1 MEVYT
6 DMEQWEEIRRRVLK
20 EGVSRRQIARET
32 GMHHSTIRKVLDYS
46 SPPGYRQT
54 LPRISPKLGQHI
66 EWIRQIIESDKQ
78 VHKKQRHTA
87 RRIFDRLKAER
98 GYDGGETVVKDL
110 VRELKRTSREVFMPL
125 SQPPGEAQVDFF
137 EALVKWRKT
146 GTLGKVHVFAMH
158 LPYSDMFFLKA
169 YSRECT
175 EVFWDGH
182 VAAFEFFRGVPKRI
196 SYDNL
201 KIAVMKIL
209 GRHERELTNGFLQ
222 LRSHYLFESHFCNV
236 RRGNEKGQVEGL
248 AKYARTNFLVPVP
261 TVSDLEEL
269 NKMLFE
275 RCWGEQHRV
284 LRGKGGRSKLELW
297 MEEGFLSLPASP
309 FEACRIQP
317 GRASSLSLVRFDD
330 NDYSVPARYA
340 HHSLTVKG
348 FVDTVSIWSSNDGE
362 VANHPRLWNKEAVSY
377 DWRHYLPVLYRKP
390 GSLDH
395 AAPLDGLVLPNCF
408 HVLRCRLEAQAGH
421 KGSREYVSILALLE
435 KRSIPQLASA
445 VEKSLAVCQ
454 NPTVEVVRSFLY
466 ADEFPEAAVFRLD
479 GRPHL
484 AGIRV
489 DGPDVKAYA
498 RLLSEGTA

>member
-1 MEVYT
+1 
-6 DMEQWEEIRRRVLK
+6 MEQWEEIRRRVLK

-32 GMHHSTIRKVLDYS
+32 GMHHSTIRKILSHS
-46 SPPGYRQT
+46 SPPGYRQST
-54 LPRISPKLGQHI
+54 PRSAPKLGPHV
-66 EWIRQIIESDKQ
+66 EWVKAILESDKS

-87 RRIFDRLKAER
+87 RRIFERLKSER
-98 GYDGGETVVKDL
+98 GYDGGETVVKEL
-110 VRELKRTSREVFMPL
+110 VRELRRTSQEVFMPL

-137 EALVKWRKT
+137 EALVKWRGT
-146 GTLGKVHVFAMH
+146 GKLGKVHIFAMH

-182 VAAFEFFRGVPKRI
+182 VSAFEFFQGVPKRI

-201 KIAVMKIL
+201 KIAVKKIV
-209 GRHERELTNGFLQ
+209 GSHERELTNGFLH

-248 AKYARTNFLVPVP
+248 AKYARANFLVPVP
-261 TVSDLEEL
+261 EVKDFAAL
-269 NKMLFE
+269 NQYLFE
-275 RCWGEQHRV
+275 CSWNEQHRK
-284 LRGKGGRSKLELW
+284 LRGKGGRPKLELW
-297 MEEGFLSLPASP
+297 MEEKFLPLPESP

-317 GRASSLSLVRFDD
+317 GRASSMSLVRFDD

-348 FVDTVSIWSSNDGE
+348 FAETVVVCSAEDGE
-362 VANHPRLWNKEAVSY
+362 IARHERLWGKEEVSY

-390 GSLDH
+390 GSLDY

-408 HVLRCRLEAQAGH
+408 HDVRRRLESQMGH
-421 KGSREYVSILALLE
+421 RGSREYVAILCLLE
-435 KRSIPQLASA
+435 KTPVSRLTRAL
-445 VEKSLAVCQ
+445 EKTLAVCPC
-454 NPTVEVVRSFLY
+454 PTAEVVKSYLFEE
-466 ADEFPEAAVFRLD
+466 EFPEAAVFRLD

-484 AGIRV
+484 AGIKVFAPNVR
-489 DGPDVKAYA
+489 AYSG
-498 RLLSEGTA
+498 LMPEGVS